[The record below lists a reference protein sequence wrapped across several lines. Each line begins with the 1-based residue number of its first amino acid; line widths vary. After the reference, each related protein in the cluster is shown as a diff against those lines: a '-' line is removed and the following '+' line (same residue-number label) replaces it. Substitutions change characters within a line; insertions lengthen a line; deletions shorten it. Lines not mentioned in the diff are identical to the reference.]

1 MEWLRNRLVRPKV
14 VLGVEVQVERKRHR
28 GVQRRLES
36 RNHYAALSWMGN
48 LFSDLALAH
57 RACLRSSGTD
67 SSSRRKSA
75 MRSIWWHLDAVA
87 IAATMSCQDR
97 SGLTFLSNMTSDNAR
112 ESCGLPSTLTFSA
125 EGSALRLPVAMQTL
139 QREPTSVGT
148 LPHSAR
154 NQARTIISGPL
165 RISSGRRN
173 SGRQG
178 TIYFCATYKG

>member
-1 MEWLRNRLVRPKV
+1 VRPKV

-48 LFSDLALAH
+48 LFSNLALAH

-97 SGLTFLSNMTSDNAR
+97 SGLAFLSNMTRDNAR

-125 EGSALRLPVAMQTL
+125 EGSAVRLPVAMQTL

-148 LPHSAR
+148 LAHSAR